1 MRSDLCVEHWLLL
14 DSLCKHKSHRIITI
28 NGKRNV
34 WKCKLIF
41 PTDRLLQKIE
51 ITDLNHFLAAENTFL
66 IVLAITVRHPQQ
78 HSIESVLGATG
89 TADRMVVLHFGALH
103 RCCPSVSS
111 QMCSF
116 RSCVARGSCKSHG
129 WCILSHAHHAVST
142 PSVDNSNASSLCLES
157 CGRLAQTLATG
168 RSSQTPR
175 HPSQIPCPRHRCSTA
190 GERFPLP
197 LHEASSAI
205 PERAGLNRYQL
216 QLFVSF
222 LTTMTGCNPEL
233 SIHTQKSLNA
243 LILMCHHVPHQHKK

>member
-1 MRSDLCVEHWLLL
+1 
-14 DSLCKHKSHRIITI
+14 
-28 NGKRNV
+28 
-34 WKCKLIF
+34 
-41 PTDRLLQKIE
+41 
-51 ITDLNHFLAAENTFL
+51 
-66 IVLAITVRHPQQ
+66 
-78 HSIESVLGATG
+78 
-89 TADRMVVLHFGALH
+89 
-103 RCCPSVSS
+103 
-111 QMCSF
+111 MCSF

-129 WCILSHAHHAVST
+129 WCILIHAHHAVST

-168 RSSQTPR
+168 SSSQTPR

-197 LHEASSAI
+197 LQEALPKPQLSSAI

-233 SIHTQKSLNA
+233 SIHTQKINTEVLECSHTHVSSRSTSTQEVMRMTRWVTAVAAHVRLWCPLLVECHGCHFLSCGHVFAVTDLIPCCCSLVECLIMA
-243 LILMCHHVPHQHKK
+243 LLIMHWPLMTLPLEWISNRDSITQQGHV